1 MGFGVSII
9 IKQSNNKMN
18 KQELEVAVERADDIL
33 HKIVRMTP
41 EEMTPEEKFLFDKG
55 VEEMKGEICSIH
67 GDVCE
72 CSQDTKMEGWIL
84 QGTVRFIMENSTV
97 CDPEE
102 ADFVVRQNTLISLIA
117 PC

>member
-1 MGFGVSII
+1 
-9 IKQSNNKMN
+9 MN

-72 CSQDTKMEGWIL
+72 CSEDTKMEGWIL

-97 CDPEE
+97 CDPED
-102 ADFVVRQNTLISLIA
+102 ADFVVRQNTLIPLIA

>member
-97 CDPEE
+97 CDPED
-102 ADFVVRQNTLISLIA
+102 ADFVVHKTLSSH
-117 PC
+117 